1 MILKRF
7 LNKDSERWF
16 LLAGLGNPGREY
28 ENTRHNI
35 GFAVIQNLSRKWG
48 IDINRYRFKSL
59 TGDGEYN
66 GMRVALVLPQTF
78 MNNSGTAISSFM
90 RFYKLDPGNL
100 LVIHDDL
107 DLPFGSIRLR
117 KSGGSAGQKGM
128 QSIIE
133 KLGTSEFPRLRV
145 GIGRPPGRMDAVDY
159 VLKKFKR
166 ADQNLLNQVLD
177 HSADAI
183 ETYLEQGIEKAM
195 TRFNHSLL
203 NEE

>member
-7 LNKDSERWF
+7 LNKDSEHWF
-16 LLAGLGNPGREY
+16 LLAGLGNPGSEY
-28 ENTRHNI
+28 EDTRHNI
-35 GFAVIQNLSRKWG
+35 GFAVIQAVSRRWG

-66 GMRVALVLPQTF
+66 GKRVALVLPQTY
-78 MNNSGTAISSFM
+78 MNNSGIAISSLM
-90 RFYKLDPGNL
+90 RFYKLDPCNL
-100 LVIHDDL
+100 LVVHDDL

-133 KLGTSEFPRLRV
+133 RLGTSDFPRLRV

-177 HSADAI
+177 QSADAI

-195 TRFNHSLL
+195 TLFNHSLL